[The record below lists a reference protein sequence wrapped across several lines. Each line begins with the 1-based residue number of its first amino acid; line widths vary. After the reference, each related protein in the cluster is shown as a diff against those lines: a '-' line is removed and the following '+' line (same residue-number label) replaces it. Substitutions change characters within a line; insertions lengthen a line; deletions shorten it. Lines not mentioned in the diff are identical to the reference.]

1 MAARTSH
8 ISISAKNNFGI
19 DTLEQALID
28 CVKTNDTQSDVILT
42 NARHHQALLSA
53 HDALQRVLTGLTS
66 GLSNEFVDMDL
77 KDVISALN
85 QILGKEIT
93 SQSTLNAIFSQFCI
107 GK

>member
-1 MAARTSH
+1 MWPVTTA
-8 ISISAKNNFGI
+8 N
-19 DTLEQALID
+19 
-28 CVKTNDTQSDVILT
+28 V
-42 NARHHQALLSA
+42 HQPF
-53 HDALQRVLTGLTS
+53 HRQRVLSGLTT